1 MLVVISPAKSLDF
14 DTPYPNAKVTRPRM
28 LKASSELVEQMRQ
41 FSSVDLQ
48 DLMGISEKLGEL
60 NAERFQQWHV
70 PFNKKNAKA
79 ALFAF
84 QGDVYQGLDAS
95 QFDQQ
100 ALDFAQQHLR
110 ILSGLYGLLRPMDL
124 IQAYR
129 LEMGTTLKTAHGESL
144 YEFWGDTITK
154 AINKDLKAIQSH
166 TLINLASNE
175 YFNSI
180 NEAALNAEV
189 ITPVFKDFKN
199 GQYKILSFFAKKAR
213 GAMSAHII
221 NKQITDPEQLKKA
234 RLDGYRYSAKDSDD
248 KRWVFLRKQS

>member
-1 MLVVISPAKSLDF
+1 
-14 DTPYPNAKVTRPRM
+14 
-28 LKASSELVEQMRQ
+28 
-41 FSSVDLQ
+41 
-48 DLMGISEKLGEL
+48 
-60 NAERFQQWHV
+60 
-70 PFNKKNAKA
+70 
-79 ALFAF
+79 
-84 QGDVYQGLDAS
+84 
-95 QFDQQ
+95 
-100 ALDFAQQHLR
+100 
-110 ILSGLYGLLRPMDL
+110 MDL

-180 NEAALNAEV
+180 NEAGLNAEV